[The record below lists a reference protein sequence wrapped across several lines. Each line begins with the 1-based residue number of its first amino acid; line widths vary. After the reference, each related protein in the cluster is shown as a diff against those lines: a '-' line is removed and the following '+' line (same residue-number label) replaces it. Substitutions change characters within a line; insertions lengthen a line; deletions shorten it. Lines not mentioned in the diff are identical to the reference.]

1 MMIHQKI
8 ASLHAWETLDS
19 RGNPTV
25 SVYLGLDGGAC
36 GTASV
41 PSGASTGELEAYEK
55 RDGDRSRYSGKGTK
69 EVCKCIESEIFP
81 AIRGY
86 SANDQRKLDER
97 LCALDGSEQKR
108 RFGAN
113 AILAVS
119 LAAARAAAQAYGLP
133 LYRYLGGIYGSR
145 RFPVPMMNVLNGGCH
160 ANNNIDIQEFMIVP
174 VGAHSFSEAM
184 RIGTEIYHA
193 LKEILKRG
201 GLSVAIGDEGGFAP
215 YLNDDTDAIEF
226 LLDAIRKAG
235 YDTDTVKI
243 SLDAAASEWYEN
255 GKYRLPKR
263 KTQMNAR
270 ELTDYFENIT
280 DRYPILSI
288 EDPLGENDTDGW
300 QYLTEKLG
308 KKTMLVGDDLFVTNP
323 SRLAFGIEKNLAN
336 AILIKPNQIGTLTQT
351 LDTVHLAA
359 QNGYQTIISHRS
371 GETCDTFISDLA
383 LAVGAGYLKAGAP
396 ARGERV
402 AKYNRLLKIEQ
413 IMHGC

>member
-1 MMIHQKI
+1 
-8 ASLHAWETLDS
+8 
-19 RGNPTV
+19 
-25 SVYLGLDGGAC
+25 
-36 GTASV
+36 
-41 PSGASTGELEAYEK
+41 
-55 RDGDRSRYSGKGTK
+55 
-69 EVCKCIESEIFP
+69 
-81 AIRGY
+81 
-86 SANDQRKLDER
+86 
-97 LCALDGSEQKR
+97 
-108 RFGAN
+108 
-113 AILAVS
+113 
-119 LAAARAAAQAYGLP
+119 
-133 LYRYLGGIYGSR
+133 
-145 RFPVPMMNVLNGGCH
+145 
-160 ANNNIDIQEFMIVP
+160 MIVP

-288 EDPLGENDTDGW
+288 EDPLG
-300 QYLTEKLG
+300 

>member
-1 MMIHQKI
+1 
-8 ASLHAWETLDS
+8 
-19 RGNPTV
+19 
-25 SVYLGLDGGAC
+25 
-36 GTASV
+36 
-41 PSGASTGELEAYEK
+41 
-55 RDGDRSRYSGKGTK
+55 
-69 EVCKCIESEIFP
+69 
-81 AIRGY
+81 
-86 SANDQRKLDER
+86 
-97 LCALDGSEQKR
+97 
-108 RFGAN
+108 
-113 AILAVS
+113 
-119 LAAARAAAQAYGLP
+119 
-133 LYRYLGGIYGSR
+133 
-145 RFPVPMMNVLNGGCH
+145 MMNVLNGGCH

-288 EDPLGENDTDGW
+288 EDPLGEKDTDGW